1 MIRFSEPRQVL
12 RLPVDISEFS
22 DEEKQKWL
30 LRRRPQRNIKVQT
43 ERIETK
49 LDSKKYLKMGRR
61 K

>member
-1 MIRFSEPRQVL
+1 M
-12 RLPVDISEFS
+12 PVDISEFS